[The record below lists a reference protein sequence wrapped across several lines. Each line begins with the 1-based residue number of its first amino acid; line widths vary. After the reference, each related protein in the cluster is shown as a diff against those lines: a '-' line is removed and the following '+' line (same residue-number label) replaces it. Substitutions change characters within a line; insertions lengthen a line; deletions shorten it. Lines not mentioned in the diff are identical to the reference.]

1 MTNGRSV
8 PQRKPKSVK
17 KATEKASILVPT
29 AFLRKVERM
38 AQQEGR
44 SFSKQ
49 AVMLMERGF
58 EVARGQAA

>member
-17 KATEKASILVPT
+17 EPTAKASILVP
-29 AFLRKVERM
+29 ARLLRKVERM

-49 AVMLMERGF
+49 AVLLMERGY
-58 EVARGQAA
+58 EAAQA

>member
-17 KATEKASILVPT
+17 ESTAKASILVPT
-29 AFLRKVERM
+29 RFLRKVERM

-49 AVMLMERGF
+49 AVMLMERGY
-58 EVARGQAA
+58 EAAQGQAA